1 MEGTVTETS
10 VSDPIDEIRSVIR
23 ITYPSD
29 MFEFAEALSK
39 HLEYAPLQLPLHDHR
54 ERIEGLRRRVPRGT
68 RYPFRPSLGRLGID
82 RAGGEISDRKVRVG
96 KSLKIRPYGL

>member
-54 ERIEGLRRRVPRGT
+54 ERIEDSEGAYRGELVI
-68 RYPFRPSLGRLGID
+68 PFGPH
-82 RAGGEISDRKVRVG
+82 
-96 KSLKIRPYGL
+96 